1 MKIIITLTIF
11 IVMVVNSTEAQT
23 GKYTEVNG
31 LHMYYEEYGTGS
43 PLVLI
48 HGAASTVRTNFSGLI
63 PELSKTHR
71 IIAMELQAHGHSNNR
86 DGSPISFE
94 RDAND
99 VVELLRQL
107 LIERADF
114 LGFSNGGTTLLE
126 IAIHHPAL
134 VNRMIFA
141 SSMYNRAAVPPVFW
155 TGFNKPKFEDM
166 PEAYKKE
173 FLSINPN
180 PEALMTMFNQCVQRM
195 QRFTDIPDSSIRAIQ
210 TPTLILLGDHD
221 VPLPEG
227 AVAMYRLMP
236 HASLAVFPG
245 GHGGYLGEITGW
257 KKEYGP
263 PVALPVIRE
272 FLK

>member
-1 MKIIITLTIF
+1 
-11 IVMVVNSTEAQT
+11 MVVNRTKAQT
-23 GKYTEVNG
+23 GKYAEVNG
-31 LHMYYEEYGTGS
+31 LHMYYELYGSGN

-48 HGAASTVRTNFSGLI
+48 HGAASTVRTNFSALI

-71 IIAMELQAHGHSNNR
+71 IIAMELQAHGHTDNR
-86 DGSPISFE
+86 DGRPISFKQ
-94 RDAND
+94 DAED

-107 LIERADF
+107 HIERADF

-141 SSMYNRAAVPPVFW
+141 SSMYNRAGAAAAFW
-155 TGFNKPKFEDM
+155 KGFDDAKFEDM
-166 PEAYKKE
+166 PEPYKKE

-180 PEALMTMFNQCVQRM
+180 PEALMIMFNQCVQRM
-195 QRFTDIPDSSIRAIQ
+195 KRFTDIPDSSIRAIQ
-210 TPTLILLGDHD
+210 APTLILLGDHD

-227 AVAMYRLMP
+227 AVTMYRLMP
-236 HASLAVFPG
+236 NASLSVFPG

-257 KKEYGP
+257 KKENGP
-263 PVALPVIRE
+263 PPALPVIRE